1 MKKLDVKTVKGLA
14 GRVAKIVAD
23 ETMNKSNKMK
33 ALFDL
38 GLDVKEISKQLDVRY
53 NFVYNVI
60 SNYVLINGIEV
71 DNARQGSKKDKVLEL
86 LDDGRSVKEICV
98 ELQCNMNYV
107 YKIKKGWQQGRD
119 AFMEQMAMDK

>member
-1 MKKLDVKTVKGLA
+1 MKKMLTKKVS
-14 GRVAKIVAD
+14 RVEERAQVIVNNDAL
-23 ETMNKSNKMK
+23 NKSAKMK

-38 GLDVKEISKQLDVRY
+38 GLEVKAISVMMGVWY

-71 DNARQGSKKDKVLEL
+71 DNSSRGSKKEKVIEL
-86 LDDGRSVKEICV
+86 LEAGKSVKEICV

-107 YKIKKGWQQGRD
+107 YKIKKCLTDGAKQD
-119 AFMEQMAMDK
+119 VESEAK